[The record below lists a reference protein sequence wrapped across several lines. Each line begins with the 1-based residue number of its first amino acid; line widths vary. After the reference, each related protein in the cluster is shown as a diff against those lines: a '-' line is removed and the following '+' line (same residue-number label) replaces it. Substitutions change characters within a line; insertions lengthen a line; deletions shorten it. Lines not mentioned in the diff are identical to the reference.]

1 MKKSLVILVLVAS
14 LILSACSQAQSSQ
27 LVASADLTPTT
38 TAPETVAEDP
48 TLPQLTAT
56 QPDLAAAP
64 ALTTT
69 PVPLG
74 DPMPGCSVISFNPT
88 PEPTLQALFPPP
100 GEDDWTLGSEKAA
113 VTIVEYGDFQ

>member
-1 MKKSLVILVLVAS
+1 MKNSLVILVLVVA

-27 LVASADLTPTT
+27 PAASADLVPTA

-48 TLPQLTAT
+48 PLPQPTAT
-56 QPDLAAAP
+56 QTDLTAAP
-64 ALTTT
+64 AVTTT

-74 DPMPGCSVISFNPT
+74 DPMPGCSVMSFNPT

-100 GEDDWTLGSEKAA
+100 GEDDWTLGAETAA
-113 VTIVEYGDFQ
+113 VTIIEYGDFQ